1 MITRNLFQKIGMLAV
16 MGIAAA
22 SCSQDELTGNR
33 GLNGNAVKFSI
44 VASSTPAEDTPE
56 TRALNADDT
65 PVMLLAPG
73 GQDTLYLH
81 PWVTENHSAPS
92 TQEEKGMTRGVPVD
106 SETDFGNVCKSFHV
120 TAYTDDGKLFMDNEE
135 ISKVSNNVWSP
146 DVTYFWPAKG
156 KLDFYAY
163 AAASNVPTINI
174 TKEKNITFNY
184 TVPDPATSQPDIMF
198 AHTTRSKDTGGPVEL
213 NFNHALAA
221 VKFVAKDV
229 TNCTVESI
237 TLKNLYGK
245 GSCTYTYDTET
256 ETATFVW
263 TREGD
268 KKDFSQ
274 EFEVNLTDNDG
285 KETTQPI
292 TDENEATTFMLIP
305 QPLKGITVEVVVE
318 TDEGTSTLTGS
329 LTGEWLP
336 GHIYTYAIST
346 ESINWEYV
354 FEVTPAPEQGI
365 TLALGETQAQY
376 TVTSYRYRKG
386 NPDVKEAVAWSAVN
400 TSFSE
405 TVPEEGTTVNVT
417 LDEILSKF
425 TYAEVAPTGESTD
438 YDIILTETTLHTTH
452 PGDKALKNA
461 TPKGRPENPYDLSTE
476 GGTINQTTANC
487 YVVNAAGTYKLPL
500 VYGNAIKNGAKN
512 EKAYNGTGFTDHNGL
527 SISSPY
533 INGAKDAT
541 LVWSDGFYMFKDIK
555 LSDDK
560 RYLIFTIDPDYMQ
573 QANGVLAVRD
583 AYDNIMWSWHIWV
596 TEHKVLDETY
606 TVHGYGSD
614 NTRYNLMQ
622 CNLGWVDGKSVY
634 YNQRNLTF
642 KFVQAGSDET
652 VELNVTQEGAKFD
665 YKDVGSTYYQW
676 GRKDP
681 LVALKNWDLIG
692 ANEYRPHQV
701 GKEDYSYR
709 TEAKRVSI
717 GESIQHPNV
726 YYVRSGTGNWNSN
739 PVEALWNNQ
748 SNGGTIEDVSST
760 KTIYDPS
767 PRGFQV
773 PVPKAFA
780 VFVNGCS
787 ESPGGIKPNVGT
799 LNGTSNV
806 GEHKNQYKV
815 YTQSN
820 SGGEMITLTGTG
832 QRADLD
838 KKLPAYTEGNTDAEL
853 GGLWAM
859 YGVYFMTCVPVNPD
873 QGQAYTLAIRRD
885 VDAPE
890 KCTVYTYG
898 FVGNMT
904 MARPVRPIKETN

>member
-1 MITRNLFQKIGMLAV
+1 MLAV

-44 VASSTPAEDTPE
+44 ATSSTPAEDTPE

-106 SETDFGNVCKSFHV
+106 SETDFGNVCRSFHV

-135 ISKVSNNVWSP
+135 ISKVFNNVWSP

-198 AHTTRSKDTGGPVEL
+198 AHTTRSKETGGPVEL

-237 TLKNLYGK
+237 TLKNLYGE

-305 QPLKGITVEVVVE
+305 QPLKDITVEVVVE

-354 FEVTPAPEQGI
+354 FEVTPEPGI

-376 TVTSYRYRKG
+376 TVTSYRHRKG
-386 NPDVKEAVAWSAVN
+386 NRDVKEAVAWSAVN

-405 TVPEEGTTVNVT
+405 TVPKEETTVNVT

-425 TYAEVAPTGESTD
+425 TYAEDAPTGESTD
-438 YDIILTETTLHTTH
+438 YDIILTETTLHTTYG
-452 PGDKALKNA
+452 GDQTLKEA
-461 TPKGRPENPYDLSTE
+461 IPKGSPENPYDLSTE